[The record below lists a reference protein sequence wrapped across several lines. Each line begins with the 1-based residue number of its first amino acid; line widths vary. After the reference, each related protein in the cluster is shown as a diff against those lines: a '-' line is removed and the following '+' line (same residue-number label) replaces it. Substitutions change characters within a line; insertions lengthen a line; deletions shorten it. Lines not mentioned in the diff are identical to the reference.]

1 TAFWR
6 AFWELTVVH
15 APTAIFA
22 MWIPGPLSAERAD
35 TLVLE
40 AASPR
45 TNARTLIPARPVVPS
60 AAPSSYEDGERWQ
73 ASAKPSPS
81 VALDLVD
88 AGSAT
93 SARRCSRGSLRFCR
107 YARTYACLVS
117 AAPPRESSFL
127 QRSGKIFRRKE

>member
-1 TAFWR
+1 M
-6 AFWELTVVH
+6 
-15 APTAIFA
+15 AIFA

-60 AAPSSYEDGERWQ
+60 AAPSSLEDSERWQ

-81 VALDLVD
+81 VALDPVD
-88 AGSAT
+88 RGSAT

-107 YARTYACLVS
+107 YARTLVS
-117 AAPPRESSFL
+117 AARPKESSFL
-127 QRSGKIFRRKE
+127 QRRAKFSEGRSERPDVTAHGG